1 MASATL
7 QTFNCLI
14 AKRIGHGMKSALN
27 EKVLVESVLSKDRAA
42 FEKLIRQYE
51 GLVFHIVMPLI
62 NNENDREDICQDIFL
77 KVYEKLHTFQ
87 FRSKLSTWIGNI
99 AYNASMN
106 FLKKKKNVLLED
118 IYKSADDNNSAGF
131 EKFISKNDMPSPEW
145 LLIKKEEKEMLTAA
159 VDKLSK
165 IQKTLLLLFHQ
176 DELTLEEISGIIEM
190 PVNTVKSHLFRARTS
205 LKEMLIQQNNEQ
217 P

>member
-14 AKRIGHGMKSALN
+14 AKRIGHGMKSAFN
-27 EKVLVESVLSKDRAA
+27 EKLLVKSVLSKDRAA

-118 IYKSADDNNSAGF
+118 IFKSANDNNSAGLG
-131 EKFISKNDMPSPEW
+131 KFISNNDMPSPEW